1 MGNKGK
7 ESLAKQNSKLGDQQD
22 LKFQP
27 IQDDQPVSIN
37 PQETGNQNNEVIE
50 NEVVNWGYL

>member
-1 MGNKGK
+1 MGNKAK
-7 ESLAKQNSKLGDQQD
+7 ESLTKQNSKLGDQQD

-37 PQETGNQNNEVIE
+37 PQETGNQNNEVLE